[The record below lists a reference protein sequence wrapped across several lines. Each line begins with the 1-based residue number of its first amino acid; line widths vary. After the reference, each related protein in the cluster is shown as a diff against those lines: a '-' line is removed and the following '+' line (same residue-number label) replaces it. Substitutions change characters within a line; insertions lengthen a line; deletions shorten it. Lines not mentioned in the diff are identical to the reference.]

1 MDTDPNSTG
10 TTDSAIRTELDAMR
24 IVGEALNSLSDADA
38 RARVLAWAASHFS
51 IVHTPPVR
59 RQQRSAF
66 NSGGGSTEETE
77 DRELPG
83 IARMTEKGFEL
94 TVRDLKARST
104 TDAAIRLAHIVI
116 YAYEKLTGEKT
127 VSSRKVLL
135 PILKEWRAYDGNT
148 RPALA
153 NHKGIHRD
161 GDNLSLDAISRN
173 DAETYINEV
182 LDDSVHG
189 TWNPKGRPARRAQA
203 KKNALVAAQEQA
215 E

>member
-1 MDTDPNSTG
+1 MDTGPNTTG
-10 TTDSAIRTELDAMR
+10 TTNSAIRSELEAMR
-24 IVGEALNSLSDADA
+24 IVGEALNNLSDADA
-38 RARVLAWAASHFS
+38 RARVVAWAASHFG
-51 IVHTPPVR
+51 IVHTPPAPR
-59 RQQRSAF
+59 HQRSAS
-66 NSGGGSTEETE
+66 NSGGSSAEETK

-104 TDAAIRLAHIVI
+104 IDAAIRLAHIVT
-116 YAYEKLTGEKT
+116 YANEKLTGEKT

-153 NHKGIHRD
+153 NHKGIHRN

-173 DAETYINEV
+173 DAETYITEV

-203 KKNALVAAQEQA
+203 KKNARAAA
-215 E
+215 EEKAE